1 MMHPRF
7 LKIVLSLSIAFGA
20 LSGEMPSEKKKVSL
34 LWGLIKFEMESKYEK
49 GYWLD
54 LILRGREFHAP
65 VTFIP
70 IEIRYGLGF
79 NGKLSGSFANPSAN
93 TLNSN
98 EWLEFE
104 EEVQDFRPDITEMI
118 GSSMEADIFLYN
130 FANKIVKSNWMD
142 VVSGFTYRTSGLIAP
157 AIVPYSEW
165 GTVNP
170 SWGTQKKFSPKMTEY
185 LVTTHM
191 LWQGFDSWFL
201 DFRYSYG
208 LARTKFYTS
217 DNKIF
222 DDSPTGSGT
231 SMGLSLGFRYIIDP
245 GKMNRFTVGVDL
257 RHSYTKINN
266 ISDEADV
273 TPISRFD
280 LANYGIYVTLSA
292 FYGGQK
298 SIGDR
303 GKQHYY
309 KRDYITARKELR
321 EFIGQFPHHANRYRA
336 EDYIQKCNYKIPYQI
351 MDEGIELDGQ
361 GKTKE
366 ALGRY
371 LFARSLVVDDTLIL
385 KTLDHRILQI
395 AGKWMNRAELLLKEK
410 YYTDAYS
417 LVQEVAAF
425 SILGE
430 NELNRFHSYAILEKG
445 KKAQKYQFISR
456 AMEYYT
462 DALSMN
468 PDLKYEVQALQ
479 YQAGIQLAELAST
492 VDDFAEIQLAIYS
505 LEMARKLAKDI
516 GPKNEKILTEL
527 KSKLEKLDEYKAR
540 KWMDNE
546 MKIAR
551 NEQAL
556 ARSPKLKIGLTV
568 PQVQSLMGEP
578 HDMIHINNNA
588 QDEQLWIYNLKSGV
602 ILQLSFMDFSLF
614 KIEEK

>member
-1 MMHPRF
+1 MHGRF
-7 LKIVLSLSIAFGA
+7 LKIVISLLMVFGI
-20 LSGEMPSEKKKVSL
+20 LVGEAPSEKKKVSL

-79 NGKLSGSFANPSAN
+79 NGKLSGSFSNPSAN
-93 TLNSN
+93 ALSSN
-98 EWLEFE
+98 EWLTFE
-104 EEVQDFRPDITEMI
+104 DEVQNFRPDITEMI
-118 GSSMEADIFLYN
+118 GTSMEADILLYN

-142 VVSGFTYRTSGLIAP
+142 IVSGITYRSSGLIAP
-157 AIVPYSEW
+157 AVVPYTEW
-165 GTVNP
+165 GSVNS
-170 SWGTQKKFSPKMTEY
+170 SWGTKTKFSPKMIEY

-208 LARTKFYTS
+208 LARAKFYTT
-217 DNKIF
+217 DNKVF

-231 SMGLSLGFRYIIDP
+231 SMGLSLGFRYIFDP
-245 GKMNRFTVGVDL
+245 GKMNRFTVGIDL

-266 ISDEADV
+266 ISDESDV

-280 LANYGIYVTLSA
+280 LANYGVYVTLSA

-336 EDYIQKCNYKIPYQI
+336 QEYIDKCNYKIPYQI

-371 LFARSLVVDDTLIL
+371 LLAQSLVINDTLIL

-410 YYTDAYS
+410 YYSEAYA

-425 SILGE
+425 SIFGK
-430 NELNRFHSYAILEKG
+430 NELNRFHSYAVLEKG
-445 KKAQKYQFISR
+445 KKAQKYGFISR
-456 AMEYYT
+456 AMDYYGE
-462 DALSMN
+462 ALSMN
-468 PDLKYEVQALQ
+468 SDLKYEVQALQ
-479 YQAGIQLAELAST
+479 YQAGVQLAELAST
-492 VDDFAEIQLAIYS
+492 VDDFEEIQLAIYS
-505 LEMARKLAKDI
+505 LEMARELSKDI
-516 GPKNEKILTEL
+516 GPKNEKLLTKL
-527 KSKLEKLDEYKAR
+527 KQKLELLDEHKAR
-540 KWMDNE
+540 KWMDNK
-546 MKIAR
+546 MNIAR
-551 NEQAL
+551 EKQAL
-556 ARSPKLKIGLTV
+556 ARAPRLKVGLTL
-568 PQVQSLMGEP
+568 PQVEILMGNP
-578 HDMIHINNNA
+578 HETIHVENKS
-588 QDEQLWIYNLKSGV
+588 QDEQLWIYQLQSGV
-602 ILQLSFMDFSLF
+602 SLQLSFLDFKLF